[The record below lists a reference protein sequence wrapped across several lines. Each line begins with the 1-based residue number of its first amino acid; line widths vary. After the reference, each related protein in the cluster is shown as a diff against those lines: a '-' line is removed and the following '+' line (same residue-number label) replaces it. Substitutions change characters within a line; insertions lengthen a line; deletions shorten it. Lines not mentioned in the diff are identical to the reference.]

1 MFGLT
6 EASTRRRAVGQL
18 AMEMKFRR
26 GGIGQVVELL
36 SRATPQD
43 VVDIMLGKDTHAP
56 GEVEDGVP
64 HTRCG
69 LRVFSD
75 GSADDG
81 GRVATP
87 DRLGDVSCLPCR
99 TGMRHEEGHGTEI

>member
-1 MFGLT
+1 MPQIRIT
-6 EASTRRRAVGQL
+6 SEAYERLRQL

-36 SRATPQD
+36 SRAKPQA
-43 VVDIMLGKDTHAP
+43 VVDIMLGKPDTHAP
-56 GEVEDGVP
+56 GEVEDGVL

-69 LRVFSD
+69 LQVYSD
-75 GSADDG
+75 RSAVDG

-87 DRLGDVSCLPCR
+87 DRLGDVSCLLCR
-99 TGMRHEEGHGTEI
+99 TGMQA